1 MGENITNPLYEHN
14 SAALWPSVYGQVIN
28 LWSGLY
34 LRHQRNENPFKEAKN
49 EIFKL
54 VDLNKK
60 AKTNVEKLRK

>member
-1 MGENITNPLYEHN
+1 M
-14 SAALWPSVYGQVIN
+14 WPSVYGQVIN

-60 AKTNVEKLRK
+60 AKANVENLRK